1 VKLEKILKIKNN
13 FKFFCLKILRIFKLI
28 SINICYNK
36 NMKLL
41 IVDDERALTEAL
53 AVILKQ
59 QKYAVDCAY
68 NGEQGLD
75 MALSGIYDLVIL
87 DVMMPKLDGFSVL
100 KILRN
105 KKIDVPVLMLSAKS
119 ELSDKVGGL
128 NLGADDYITK
138 PFNTE
143 ELLARIKALLRRK
156 EKFTGDVLSFKDISL
171 DRDSFELG
179 CGDRKIVL
187 GKKEFQILEML
198 ILNDGKSINKEKFI
212 EKIWGYDTE
221 AEYNTIEVY
230 VSFLRKK
237 LSAVGA
243 KTEIKSI
250 RGIGYT
256 LGDSK

>member
-1 VKLEKILKIKNN
+1 MKI
-13 FKFFCLKILRIFKLI
+13 
-28 SINICYNK
+28 
-36 NMKLL
+36 L
-41 IVDDERALTEAL
+41 IVDDERGLTEAL

-59 QKYAVDCAY
+59 NNYAVDCAY

-75 MALSGIYDLVIL
+75 MAFSGIYDLIIL

-100 KILRN
+100 KILRD
-105 KKIDVPVLMLSAKS
+105 KKVDVPVLMLSAKS
-119 ELSDKVGGL
+119 ELSDKIGGL

-156 EKFTGDVLSFKDISL
+156 EKFTGDVLSFNDISL
-171 DRDSFELG
+171 DRDTFELV
-179 CGDRKIVL
+179 CESRKIAL

-198 ILNDGKSINKEKFI
+198 MLNSGKSINKEKFI
-212 EKIWGYDTE
+212 EKIWGYDTD

-237 LSAVGA
+237 LLAVGA

-250 RGIGYT
+250 RGVGYT
-256 LGDSK
+256 LGDKK